1 MERYKDYKLGDTV
14 YTVTEERTP
23 KQPLVME
30 CVVEEI
36 LGDSIYKVYDVTQN
50 RMHVRHASQL
60 ISLEDME
67 YSVSEW
73 IKIKINKDGNK

>member
-1 MERYKDYKLGDTV
+1 MERYKHHELGDTV

-23 KQPLVME
+23 KQPLVLE

-36 LGDSIYKVYDVTQN
+36 HVTQN
-50 RMHVRHASQL
+50 RMYVRHASQL

-73 IKIKINKDGNK
+73 MKIKINKDGNK